1 MAFNITCHVM
11 SCHVIE
17 HVMSCH
23 MSHVSCYVML
33 CYVMLK
39 NCVYRTT
46 SNICYP
52 GKGTLRR

>member
-1 MAFNITCHVM
+1 MLCYVMSCYRTCHVM
-11 SCHVIE
+11 SY
-17 HVMSCH
+17 
-23 MSHVSCYVML
+23 VSCVMCHVML

-52 GKGTLRR
+52 GEGTLRR